1 MDELPYDWDE
11 LIRRLEA
18 SGCKVTRS
26 PIDIRGN
33 GQIVENFDVTY
44 RNQSEP
50 LQVPP
55 RAGNPT
61 PTVVRSLCNRLGL
74 PTAGFDLPDFSR
86 RR

>member
-11 LIRRLEA
+11 LIRRLRA
-18 SGCKVTRS
+18 SGCDVTKA

-33 GQIVENFDVTY
+33 GQIVEVFEVTY
-44 RNQSEP
+44 RGQTEP
-50 LQVPP
+50 MQLPTRP
-55 RAGNPT
+55 GNPT
-61 PTVVRSLCNRLGL
+61 PTVVRSLCSRLGL